1 MTAYILP
8 AMLKSL
14 QAYESLNT
22 NTQAALSKLIIQ
34 HNNKN
39 TKYIGKDFEISSY
52 CNSDQKR
59 FVNCADKGLAVANY
73 QLDLGVQLCLEHYST
88 CWKLK

>member
-22 NTQAALSKLIIQ
+22 NTQAALSKIIIQ
-34 HNNKN
+34 HNNKII
-39 TKYIGKDFEISSY
+39 KYIGKDFEISSY
-52 CNSDQKR
+52 SNSDQKR

-73 QLDLGVQLCLEHYST
+73 RLDLGCSYVLSITQLAGS
-88 CWKLK
+88 